1 MSLSLL
7 ESVRDH
13 ISDAGLLAGYDVRFF
28 RWTDKDAEGNSPL
41 IMFRIGGSGDSNVV
55 VQQTDVAVVLL
66 DNPREVLAGDER
78 MTDILRLF
86 RTNATR
92 AGIIRFLPLGT
103 KLGPFYLDNGRP
115 VWELTIRVFTEDQ

>member
-13 ISDAGLLAGYDVRFF
+13 ISDAGLITGYDVRFF
-28 RWTDKDAEGNSPL
+28 RWTDQDAQGSSPL

-55 VQQTDVAVVLL
+55 MQQTDVAVVLL
-66 DNPREVLAGDER
+66 DNPTGVVTGDER
-78 MTDILRLF
+78 MSDILRLF

-92 AGIIRFLPLGT
+92 AGILRFLPLGT
-103 KLGPFYLDNGRP
+103 KLGPFYLENGRP